1 MKETTQ
7 KETVGNAAKH
17 APIGVSIKNLT
28 KVFTAKKGD
37 FLAVNNVSL
46 EVKPGQLVTLLG
58 PSGCGKTTILR
69 MLSGFTIPTDGTI
82 EMGEEDMTN
91 VPPNRRDVG
100 MMFQSYALFPHLT
113 VYENVAYGLRVKKL
127 PKAELEMRVENILQM
142 MQISDF
148 RDRIPEKLSGG
159 QQQRVALAR
168 AIVTEPK
175 ILLFD
180 EPLSNLDAKMREYMR
195 DEIRK
200 LQQRLGITSVYVTH
214 DQVEAMA
221 ISDMVVIMNKGI
233 IEQTGN
239 PFDIYAR
246 PNNKFV
252 ADFMGKANFT
262 NGTVLG
268 MEGERVLV
276 ETMGRKIPLNPNET
290 FQVSKGDTVACMI
303 RPEFLR
309 VQKDGGYTGKVVRVT
324 YLGAHVEYDVEI
336 GSEKL
341 TMIDTEVRQNGIY
354 AMNEAIPLAIDEENI
369 RLLRQE

>member
-1 MKETTQ
+1 MEATT
-7 KETVGNAAKH
+7 TMH
-17 APIGVSIKNLT
+17 APIGVSIKNLS
-28 KVFTAKKGD
+28 KMFVSQKGE

-46 EVKPGQLVTLLG
+46 EVEPGQLVTLLG

-69 MLSGFTIPTDGTI
+69 MLSGFTVPTEGSI
-82 EMGEEDMTN
+82 HMGGEEMTN
-91 VPPNRRDVG
+91 VPPNKRDVG
-100 MMFQSYALFPHLT
+100 MMFQSYALFPHLS
-113 VYENVAYGLRVKKL
+113 VYENVAYGLKVKKISR
-127 PKAELEMRVENILQM
+127 KELEDRVDNILAM
-142 MQISDF
+142 MHITEF
-148 RDRIPEKLSGG
+148 KDRIPEQLSGG

-200 LQQRLGITSVYVTH
+200 LQKRLGITSIYVTH

-239 PFDIYAR
+239 PLDIYVK

-262 NGTVLG
+262 AGKIMGEDNGKIIVD
-268 MEGERVLV
+268 
-276 ETMGRKIPLNPNET
+276 TMGRKIPLNANET
-290 FQVSKGDTVACMI
+290 FKVSAGDNVLCMI
-303 RPEFLR
+303 RPEFLK
-309 VQKDGGYTGKVVRVT
+309 VDKEGSYQGKVCRVT
-324 YLGAHVEYDVEI
+324 YLGTHVEYEVKIAE
-336 GSEKL
+336 EKL
-341 TMIDTEVRQNGIY
+341 VMIDTQVLKNGIY
-354 AMNEAIPLAIDEENI
+354 SVDDTIALSIDEKNMRI
-369 RLLRQE
+369 LPND